1 MVLATLG
8 ALAGQYAMSKVEA
21 NSANVAAKKASKNAF
36 LQNLWAQDY
45 MFNKQK
51 EWEKERATHA
61 HQWEMKDLKNAGLN
75 PALTAMG
82 GQGASTSGISPGG
95 AMATPS
101 ATKGIN
107 LGKLLNY
114 TNSAKQNAQRDR
126 ELDQQFQQI
135 QSNITKQDAETLNII
150 KEGKWIDPKH
160 MKDIEEAESRIINN
174 ASQSAKNTAEIAK
187 IKEET
192 ENIKGGIVSKVT
204 GTNPNLLQGAV
215 GALSLVGGAGT
226 AGLGLKILS
235 KVKSAK
241 QAKEFGKFLN
251 IIGK

>member
-8 ALAGQYAMSKVEA
+8 ALAGQYAMSKIEA

-51 EWEKERATHA
+51 DWEKERATHA
-61 HQWEMKDLKNAGLN
+61 HQWEMQDLKNAGLN

-101 ATKGIN
+101 ATKGVN
-107 LGKLLNY
+107 LGELLNY

-135 QSNITKQDAETLNII
+135 QSNITKQEAETLNII
-150 KEGKWIDPKH
+150 KEGKWIDPKNA
-160 MKDIEEAESRIINN
+160 KALEEAESRIINN
-174 ASQSAKNTAEIAK
+174 TTNSAKNTAEIGK

-192 ENIKGGIVSKVT
+192 ETIKKGFVGKAI
-204 GTNPNLLQGAV
+204 GTDPTRAEAFLNTLPI
-215 GALSLVGGAGT
+215 VGGLGT
-226 AGLGLKILS
+226 IGAIS
-235 KVKSAK
+235 KGYKAIKAMRTAK
-241 QAKEFGKFLN
+241 NFGKFVES
-251 IIGK
+251 IGK